1 MTIGY
6 FMTLFI
12 EHEGCRRFSREI
24 IRIKIRSSHSASC
37 IAYRP
42 SVDAIDKNS
51 TLQIIEKE
59 ADRIYGELDILDSSI
74 APYNQNEAGVEAGI
88 SIRTPSRVESSEN
101 VPCMLNT
108 QYFVGFVQIAFVS
121 FANPRL
127 PSSDELVNE
136 LAHCFCHPHSAALSP
151 IDPKRLPIT
160 RGF

>member
-1 MTIGY
+1 
-6 FMTLFI
+6 MTLFI

-24 IRIKIRSSHSASC
+24 IRIKIRSSHSSSC
-37 IAYRP
+37 IAYKPPCRRNRKEF
-42 SVDAIDKNS
+42 DATNHRKRS
-51 TLQIIEKE
+51 S
-59 ADRIYGELDILDSSI
+59 RIYGELDILDSSI